1 MYFNTEYDEN
11 FTEEVRKYQ
20 TSLTDTEG
28 VENQRENKA
37 SYWKKLQVTGL
48 IKKKKKLT
56 Q

>member
-28 VENQRENKA
+28 VEN
-37 SYWKKLQVTGL
+37 
-48 IKKKKKLT
+48 
-56 Q
+56 